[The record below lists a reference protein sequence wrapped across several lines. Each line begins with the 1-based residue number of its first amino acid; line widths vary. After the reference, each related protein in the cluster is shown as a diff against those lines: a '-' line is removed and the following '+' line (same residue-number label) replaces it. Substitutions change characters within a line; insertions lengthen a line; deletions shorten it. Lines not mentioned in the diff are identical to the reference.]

1 MEINLLEIFQMGK
14 NQMENFI
21 FLMEIYMKDNSIMIK
36 KKDKE
41 YFCLKME
48 KNMKVILKMI

>member
-1 MEINLLEIFQMGK
+1 MEINLLEIFQMEK